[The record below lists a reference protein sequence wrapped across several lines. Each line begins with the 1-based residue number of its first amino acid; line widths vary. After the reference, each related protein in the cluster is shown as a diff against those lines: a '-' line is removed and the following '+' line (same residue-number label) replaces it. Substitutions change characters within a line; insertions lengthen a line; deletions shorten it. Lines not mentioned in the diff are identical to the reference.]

1 MIVSRL
7 LVLAATQPAHGG
19 GVTSSLP
26 SGHMFWIG
34 VTIGLLVGLIPL
46 IPWWLKIVGLGFAV
60 VASGIVHV
68 AKGGHV
74 TPGVTTWLVVGL
86 VGLGIG
92 LYFGRDRALR
102 HLGGFEY
109 GVRRRNI
116 KTISRF

>member
-1 MIVSRL
+1 MTVNRL

-19 GVTSSLP
+19 GVTSSLA

-34 VTIGLLVGLIPL
+34 VTIGLVVGLIPL
-46 IPWWLKIVGLGFAV
+46 IPWWLKIVGLAFAV
-60 VASGIVHV
+60 VSTGLVHL

-74 TPGVTTWLVVGL
+74 TPGITMWLVVGL

-92 LYFGRDRALR
+92 LYFGRARGLR

-109 GVRRRNI
+109 GVRSRNI
-116 KTISRF
+116 RTISRF